1 MADKKISQLPP
12 KGSPIAFT
20 DLVEIA
26 EDNGF
31 GNYVTKSV
39 SGLQPALVS
48 GTDIVTINSQ
58 TLLVSGN
65 LSLQTP
71 LVSGTDIKTINSN
84 SILGSG
90 DLVVGGGG
98 FHVLSKPQPT
108 WLNLAQGYLN
118 NISTTSLSNGVNNMM
133 LSLFYPANTFTISE
147 LSINVTTAA
156 GSSSNAKILVYTDD
170 GFGYP
175 RVKIIESSSLS
186 LTTTGAKIFL
196 TSYTFTA
203 GTRYWMGVIIDA
215 SAGAVVSGLGS
226 AVLLSRMFNYTIP
239 HTGMYISAPFATTPA
254 LNTSAATS
262 GNMQSAAVYFKI

>member
-1 MADKKISQLPP
+1 
-12 KGSPIAFT
+12 
-20 DLVEIA
+20 
-26 EDNGF
+26 
-31 GNYVTKSV
+31 
-39 SGLQPALVS
+39 
-48 GTDIVTINSQ
+48 
-58 TLLVSGN
+58 
-65 LSLQTP
+65 
-71 LVSGTDIKTINSN
+71 
-84 SILGSG
+84 
-90 DLVVGGGG
+90 LVVGG
-98 FHVLSKPQPT
+98 FHVLSQPQPT

-215 SAGAVVSGLGS
+215 SAGAAVNGLGS
-226 AVLLSRMFNYTIP
+226 AVLLSRMFNYTIS
-239 HTGMYISAPFATTPA
+239 HTGMYISAPFATPPA